1 VQQTEISSTLDG
13 TRQSIRFIEG
23 AVGAPL
29 LVFLHPWSGNFTM
42 DEPECNRL
50 AQERQWTLIQ
60 PDFRGPNVRPEA
72 CGSELAQQDILD
84 AVAWART
91 SLTWHPRRIFLAGV
105 SGGGHMAML
114 MSARYPIIWDAVS
127 EWVGISDLRAWYTE
141 HLRDGEPQRYARDI
155 EACLGGRPGS
165 ESFGLQCPLR
175 SPLGQL
181 MAARDL
187 AIDFNAGVND
197 GHSGSVPI
205 HHTIDA
211 FNEVALANGAETVSQ
226 EEIRELTERRSLK
239 QARESNRVDDPD
251 YGRKIHL
258 RRHAGRSRLTI
269 FEGGHEGLP
278 TAAFGWFDRH
288 L

>member
-1 VQQTEISSTLDG
+1 VRQIEIPSSMDG
-13 TRQSIRFIEG
+13 TLQSIRYIEG

-29 LVFLHPWSGNFTM
+29 LVFLHQWSGSFTM
-42 DEPECNRL
+42 DEPEWNRR

-84 AVAWART
+84 AIAWART

-114 MSARYPIIWDAVS
+114 MAAKYPIMWDAVS
-127 EWVGISDLRAWYTE
+127 EWVGISDLRAWYSE
-141 HLRDGEPQRYARDI
+141 HLRDGRPQRYAQNI
-155 EACLGGRPGS
+155 AACVGGDSGS
-165 ESFGLQCPLR
+165 ETFERECRLR

-181 MAARDL
+181 AGARDL

-205 HHTIDA
+205 HHTLDA
-211 FNEVALANGAETVSQ
+211 FNEVALANAVETVAQ
-226 EEIRELTERRSLK
+226 DEIRQLSERRSL
-239 QARESNRVDDPD
+239 QRARESDRVQDSE

-258 RRHAGRSRLTI
+258 RRTAGRSRVTI

-278 TAAFGWFDRH
+278 EAAFGWFDRH